1 MAWITTLLPV
11 VAFPS
16 NSARPLIALSLTA
29 WLMTIGGG
37 LFLPVFPEI
46 VEALRLDP
54 EQAGLLAAAFTLS
67 SALCTPIMGSLCER
81 FGRRRLLVVSL
92 LFYGVLGL
100 APAFLSNFGSILASR
115 LLLGV
120 AKGGLTAAV
129 LAILVSLLSGTARTN
144 VLGYAT
150 GFMTLS
156 SIGTYLIGGLA
167 GSADWRHAFYVFL
180 LAIPVA
186 AFAAVALCGC
196 DAPGSSASGRGNRQ
210 RSLFAALGQTQV
222 VLLLAAIPVVSGTA
236 QIMRVYGPL
245 YLKTAFVTGPGIN
258 GVMLALI
265 ALGAVVVSALFSG
278 RAARALGVFPA
289 IALGLAVMTV
299 AMIGILGAMFLVLS
313 GFCFFM
319 LGAGFGL
326 AIPSLFDALATQS
339 DGHHQATVMAVGSS
353 VNALGLF
360 GAPLLMGH
368 VWSLAGLDAVFLV
381 AAGVSMLG
389 VVGLLAVKRK
399 PLRPPRDVCRSDP

>member
-1 MAWITTLLPV
+1 MARIRTLLPEV
-11 VAFPS
+11 VLPP
-16 NSARPLIALSLTA
+16 NSAKPLIALSLTA
-29 WLMTIGGG
+29 WLMTVGGG
-37 LFLPVFPEI
+37 VFLPVFPEM

-54 EQAGLLAAAFTLS
+54 EQAGFLAAAFTLS
-67 SALCTPIMGSLCER
+67 SALCTPIMGYLSDR
-81 FGRRRLLVVSL
+81 IGRRRLLVASL
-92 LFYGVLGL
+92 LCYGVLGL
-100 APAFLSNFGSILASR
+100 APAFLSAYESILASR

-129 LAILVSLLSGTARTN
+129 LAIVVRLLSGTARTN

-156 SIGTYLIGGLA
+156 SIGTYLIGGFA
-167 GSADWRHAFYVFL
+167 GSADWRHAFFVFL
-180 LAIPVA
+180 LAVPVA
-186 AFAAVALCGC
+186 GFATVALRGC
-196 DAPGSSASGRGNRQ
+196 ETSGGSAERRADRH
-210 RSLFAALGQTQV
+210 RSPFAVLGQTQV
-222 VLLLAAIPVVSGTA
+222 ILLLAAIPVVSGAA

-245 YLKTAFVTGPGIN
+245 HLKTAFVTGPDIN

-289 IALGLAVMTV
+289 IALGLAVMTA
-299 AMIGILGAMFLVLS
+299 AMIGLLGATVLALS
-313 GFCFFM
+313 GVCFFL

-326 AIPSLFDALATQS
+326 AIPNLFDALANQS
-339 DGHHQATVMAVGSS
+339 EGNHQATVVAVGSS

-368 VWSLAGLDAVFLV
+368 VWSHAGLDAVFLV
-381 AAGVSMLG
+381 AAGASLLG
-389 VVGLLAVKRK
+389 IVGLLAISRQ
-399 PLRPPRDVCRSDP
+399 PLCPQQND